1 MKLKLL
7 TLLCVLVLCFS
18 ITACAPSRITK
29 YFSNSSD
36 ALSGTASSTVNV
48 APTPISSD
56 SNFEYDSSRPLAESF
71 KQMNS
76 LRMTICNYMY
86 SAVVSFSDDSAWVP
100 VACNNFTLGSSEFL
114 AASYVMEKEPN
125 ITAKKLFREEGF
137 KNVEISQLDIEN
149 TYKITATKADDDGKV
164 HDYIYTVMY
173 GAQSDSYRFTLTIDE
188 VPTMMFACRRTT
200 GGYVVQ
206 IWTPEGEYRILAQD
220 IQEGRFGFIPKSV
233 SDKTVDFPQ
242 NDIYY
247 DDSII
252 TKDYTVEGADY
263 TFLLANNILYIS
275 RDGAN
280 YAVPLR

>member
-1 MKLKLL
+1 MKSRLL
-7 TLLCVLVLCFS
+7 SVLCALMLCFS
-18 ITACAPSRITK
+18 VSSCSPNKISNL
-29 YFSNSSD
+29 FSGSAD
-36 ALSGTASSTVNV
+36 ALSGTAPPTVNV

-56 SNFEYDSSRPLAESF
+56 SSFEYDGSRPLAESF

-86 SAVVSFSDDSAWVP
+86 SAVVAFSNDSAWVP
-100 VACNNFTLGSSEFL
+100 VACNNYTLGSSEFL

-149 TYKITATKADDDGKV
+149 TYKITATKTDDDGKV
-164 HDYIYTVMY
+164 HDYVYTVMY

-188 VPTMMFACRRTT
+188 VPSMMLACRRTT
-200 GGYVVQ
+200 GGYVIQV
-206 IWTPEGEYRILAQD
+206 WSPEGEHRILAQD
-220 IQEGRFGFIPKSV
+220 VQEGRFGFIPRSV
-233 SDKTVDFPQ
+233 SDTAVDFPE

-247 DDSII
+247 DDSLI
-252 TKDYTVEGADY
+252 TKDFTVTDADY

-275 RDGAN
+275 RDGTN